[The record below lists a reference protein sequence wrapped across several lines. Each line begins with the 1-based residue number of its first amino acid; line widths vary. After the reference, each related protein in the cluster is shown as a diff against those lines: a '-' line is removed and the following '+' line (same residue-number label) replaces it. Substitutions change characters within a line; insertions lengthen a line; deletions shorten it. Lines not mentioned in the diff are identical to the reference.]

1 MDKEF
6 IRVRSAGDIF
16 ISASLIVG
24 GTILIASAE
33 NEGIAIAGFFMIMT
47 GMLFAFLLK
56 TGYMDSVTKER
67 YRKKEIFFQH
77 TMYPVL
83 SSAVTSKP
91 ESVELAEADK
101 GSALR
106 LDVYFNRSTGKA
118 YLQLFEYIPHRYEP
132 CSMIHEHDL
141 NRIEKLIR

>member
-6 IRVRSAGDIF
+6 IRVRSMGDIAL
-16 ISASLIVG
+16 SVSLIIAGCV
-24 GTILIASAE
+24 LIALPT
-33 NEGIAIAGFFMIMT
+33 NEAINIGGFFMIMI

-67 YRKKEIFFQH
+67 YRKKEFFFKH
-77 TMYPVL
+77 TMYPDL
-83 SSAVTSKP
+83 AAAVVKKP
-91 ESVELAEADK
+91 ESVDLEETDK

-118 YLQLFEYIPHRYEP
+118 YLQLFEYIPYGYEP
-132 CSMIHEHDL
+132 CSSIHEHDL
-141 NRIEKLIR
+141 NRVEKLLG